1 MTILNKQLPVNK
13 ADFPSLNNQLMLSS
27 CSQSAPPQAV
37 FDGLQAYQET
47 LINQG
52 MNWTAW
58 MEKVESAKRKFA
70 ELINA
75 DLEEIAVLSTVSDA
89 ISSVINTLPFD
100 SDDEVVVT
108 ELDFPCV
115 GQVLQSLNL
124 RENVPVTFIPETDHT
139 IDSKS
144 FEKYI
149 TPKTKLICVPHVSY
163 YNGALQDL
171 ASISRIAKENGSLFF
186 VDAYQSA
193 GAVPI
198 DVKEMGVDIL
208 VTGIQKY
215 LMGIPGITFLYMKKE
230 LSSQLTP
237 AVTGWF
243 GQSNPFAF
251 DVKGVDYAD
260 KTRRFNTGTPSIV
273 NAYAAEQALDYIL
286 EVGISEIETY
296 LKGLSSHALTY
307 AKAKGF
313 TVMSPQ
319 DVEKKAPT
327 TAIYVENANEVE
339 EKMRAKGI
347 IVSARKDVIRVAP
360 HIYNTEDDI
369 TLAIDT
375 LAEVVNEQS

>member
-171 ASISRIAKENGSLFF
+171 ASISRIAKENGSLLF
-186 VDAYQSA
+186 VDA
-193 GAVPI
+193 
-198 DVKEMGVDIL
+198 
-208 VTGIQKY
+208 
-215 LMGIPGITFLYMKKE
+215 
-230 LSSQLTP
+230 
-237 AVTGWF
+237 
-243 GQSNPFAF
+243 
-251 DVKGVDYAD
+251 
-260 KTRRFNTGTPSIV
+260 
-273 NAYAAEQALDYIL
+273 
-286 EVGISEIETY
+286 
-296 LKGLSSHALTY
+296 
-307 AKAKGF
+307 
-313 TVMSPQ
+313 
-319 DVEKKAPT
+319 
-327 TAIYVENANEVE
+327 
-339 EKMRAKGI
+339 
-347 IVSARKDVIRVAP
+347 
-360 HIYNTEDDI
+360 
-369 TLAIDT
+369 
-375 LAEVVNEQS
+375 

>member
-13 ADFPSLNNQLMLSS
+13 ADFPSLENQLMLSS

-37 FDGLQAYQET
+37 FDGLKAYQDT
-47 LINQG
+47 LITRG
-52 MNWTAW
+52 MDWTAW
-58 MEKVESAKRKFA
+58 MKKVENAKRKFA

-75 DLEEIAVLSTVSDA
+75 EPEEIAILSTVSDA
-89 ISSVINTLPFD
+89 ISSVINTLPFETG
-100 SDDEVVVT
+100 DEVVVT

-124 RENVPVTFIPETDHT
+124 RKNVPITFIPETDHS
-139 IDSKS
+139 IDLKS

-149 TPKTKLICVPHVSY
+149 TPNTKLTCVPHVSY

-171 ASISRIAKENGSLFF
+171 TSISKITKENGSLLF

-198 DVKEMGVDIL
+198 DVREMGVDIL

-215 LMGIPGITFLYMKKE
+215 LMGIPGITFLYMKQE

-243 GQSNPFAF
+243 GQRNPFAF

-260 KTRRFNTGTPSIV
+260 QTRRFNTGTPSIV
-273 NAYAAEQALDYIL
+273 NAYAAEQALNYIL

-296 LKGLSSHALTY
+296 LKSLSLHAVSY
-307 AKAKGF
+307 AEAKGF
-313 TVMSPQ
+313 QVVSPK
-319 DVEKKAPT
+319 DVDKKAPT

-339 EKMRAKGI
+339 EKMRARGI
-347 IVSARKDVIRVAP
+347 IVSARKDVIRIAP
-360 HIYNTEDDI
+360 HIYNNEEDI
-369 TLAIDT
+369 THAIDI
-375 LAEVVNEQS
+375 LAEVVND